1 MAKKNTPTNTPD
13 PTVDEFHKAMTEKA
27 PAFDQIDVVAEM
39 EDMERQLN
47 HLIQQ
52 NLSLDNKLATEHK
65 LRMHER
71 NAAEGTE
78 LSLRRRLQNTEERLQ
93 KACLAKEQRQKKRL
107 ESIPVLATASL
118 IALAMLAVPNVL
130 HQFNIIGQQISSAIQ
145 NALGMFVACCMA
157 LIWDRAGK

>member
-1 MAKKNTPTNTPD
+1 MAKKNTPNPTPD
-13 PTVDEFHKAMTEKA
+13 TTVDEFHKKMVGEE
-27 PAFDQIDVVAEM
+27 IDVVAEM
-39 EDMERQLN
+39 QDMERQFDRFV
-47 HLIQQ
+47 QQ
-52 NLSLDNKLATEHK
+52 NLALENKLATEHK

-78 LSLRRRLQNTEERLQ
+78 LYLRRKLQNTEEKLQ
-93 KACLAKEQRQKKRL
+93 KERLAKEQRQKKRL

-145 NALGMFVACCMA
+145 NVLGMFVACCMA